1 MTAPPAAAAVV
12 HAWLAAVDAGDEAA
26 VIARTTP
33 DVRLVGPR
41 GVATGH
47 DALRAWLR
55 HVGATFETQATH
67 AGGDAVVVA
76 QRGVWRDAATGAVV
90 GTAAVAT
97 RFRVAGGRV
106 AEVERY
112 DDPAAALRA
121 AGLTE
126 ADAVAAAGTG

>member
-1 MTAPPAAAAVV
+1 MTAPPAAADVV
-12 HAWLAAVDAGDEAA
+12 RAWLAAVNRGDEGAA
-26 VIARTTP
+26 VERTTP

-55 HVGATFETQATH
+55 HAGATFETQATH

-90 GTAAVAT
+90 GTADVAT

-112 DDPAAALRA
+112 DDAAAALRA

-126 ADAVAAAGTG
+126 ADSVTAAGAG